1 MGSIP
6 DEYLWM
12 VIVGFIIAFILSF
25 AIGANDV
32 ANSFGTSV
40 GAKVL
45 TLRQACILGSIF
57 ELLGALL
64 IGYRV
69 SDTIRKG
76 IIDVELYNGTEST
89 LMVGNVAALT
99 GSCVWLFVATFLKLP
114 VSTTH
119 SIVGATVGFALVA
132 HGVKG
137 INWMKMG
144 FIVGSWFISPVL
156 SGLISVLVFL
166 AIKILVLNQEKPLE
180 PGLKLLP
187 LFYALTAAINL
198 FSVFYKGS
206 ALLHFDRIPLYGVF
220 IITFG
225 AAIIVGI
232 VVRIAFVPWYRKKI
246 QKYLEECKVED
257 TEKGKD
263 VETSLDNDDVSRR
276 QLIDDENKENLGKN
290 ELEVTPSGKKFPMG
304 ASIALLNEN
313 LLTPPLLNG
322 NILKEIDLGTPQTK
336 IPSNFSTPES
346 DTSCHSSQ
354 PLLCSNNSIKD
365 ESVKEKSNP
374 GESIESI
381 VDVKVEDDLETGRNT
396 VRDKPETV
404 KLFSFLQVLTAVFG
418 SFAHGG
424 NDVSNSIGPLV
435 ALWIIG
441 SEGSA
446 AQKTQTPIWILLYGG
461 AGIIIGLWV

>member
-263 VETSLDNDDVSRR
+263 VETSCKYELTCFGTIRNR
-276 QLIDDENKENLGKN
+276 ICGGMNKL
-290 ELEVTPSGKKFPMG
+290 
-304 ASIALLNEN
+304 
-313 LLTPPLLNG
+313 
-322 NILKEIDLGTPQTK
+322 
-336 IPSNFSTPES
+336 
-346 DTSCHSSQ
+346 
-354 PLLCSNNSIKD
+354 
-365 ESVKEKSNP
+365 
-374 GESIESI
+374 
-381 VDVKVEDDLETGRNT
+381 
-396 VRDKPETV
+396 
-404 KLFSFLQVLTAVFG
+404 
-418 SFAHGG
+418 
-424 NDVSNSIGPLV
+424 
-435 ALWIIG
+435 
-441 SEGSA
+441 
-446 AQKTQTPIWILLYGG
+446 
-461 AGIIIGLWV
+461 